1 MRAVLAIAAVE
12 LRRFLAD
19 KANLFFVFVFPL
31 ALVTVIGLQF
41 GGGGGG
47 GRVSLV
53 APEGDLRAALVHQW
67 EDADLTVDLAPDV
80 GALQQAVSRGQAQV
94 GVVATEAAESAHDAG
109 EPLPLEM
116 ISGSG
121 SSAPAVA
128 EVVRVET
135 ETVAAR
141 SAQVAALA
149 GAGLGEGAEEALER
163 ARADVPG
170 PSMVVQEP
178 EDPLAQEFRGLTQ
191 FGLGAAGQLLL
202 FVFLNTLAASTSLI
216 QARRNGVVRRT
227 VAAPV
232 TTTQTV
238 LGLALGRL
246 AIALFQGVYIMA
258 ASSLIFGVR
267 WGNLA
272 VMGLILLVFG
282 LIASGLAML
291 IGVVLDGE
299 GAASGISV
307 GGGLI
312 LAALGGSM
320 MPLEIFPD
328 SLRSIAHLTPH
339 AWAYEAIAEVQRRGG
354 GVLDILPELGVLS
367 AMAAVVLLLGAF
379 FLRRSLER
387 AM

>member
-149 GAGLGEGAEEALER
+149 EAGLGEGAEEALER

-216 QARRNGVVRRT
+216 QARHNGVVRRT